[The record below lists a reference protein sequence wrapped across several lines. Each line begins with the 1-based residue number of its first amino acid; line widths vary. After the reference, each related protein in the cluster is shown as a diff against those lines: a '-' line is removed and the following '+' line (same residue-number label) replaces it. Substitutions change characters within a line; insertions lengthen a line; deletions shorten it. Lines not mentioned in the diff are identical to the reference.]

1 MIKNNDN
8 DFFKEDNEDTTDFS
22 LIKGDTMQQ
31 VEDLEDELKEND
43 TCTCCLHLRY
53 NINRRLYLFE
63 KGEKRWLK

>member
-31 VEDLEDELKEND
+31 VEDLEDELK
-43 TCTCCLHLRY
+43 T
-53 NINRRLYLFE
+53 
-63 KGEKRWLK
+63 K